1 MIEKCDTIK
10 KRVKE
15 LGEQLGDPLVLQDA
29 KKTKELGRELKN
41 LSPIADL
48 YDEYLKVENN
58 VADAEELLK

>member
-29 KKTKELGRELKN
+29 KKTKELGSHQSQTYMMN
-41 LSPIADL
+41 I
-48 YDEYLKVENN
+48 
-58 VADAEELLK
+58 